1 MSKIK
6 VMDEI
11 LANKIAAGE
20 VIEKIA
26 SIVKELVEN
35 SIDAG
40 AKNIKVNLIDSGMK
54 SIEVIDDGCGM
65 DRKDAKTAFLRHAT
79 SKIYKE
85 DDLFFIDTLGFRG
98 EALASIASVSEI
110 KMATFD
116 GKESTYIHIKGGHI
130 LEEKSAPERRGTEI
144 EVTNIFYNT
153 PARLKYLK
161 SESTELYNCTSYM
174 ERLALSNIDI
184 SFTLTNN
191 EKTIVKTSGSGN
203 LLKTIHEIFGMEI
216 STNMLEFKTSTDD
229 FEISGYAC
237 KPHILKANR
246 NHMITFINNRMVRN
260 NEINGAIN
268 DAYYTYKP
276 EGKYPVIVLNI
287 YTDPTI
293 VDVNIHPTK
302 QDVKISKIKDLCNL
316 ITDTIKN
323 SLYNNLLII
332 KPMQTTEYAGI
343 REHSVETELPFE
355 DNTESFIIS
364 DIENSQSNNDNY
376 FSDPYASETKPE
388 QVFMDFGSKETV
400 HNQEIKKLVLYPV
413 GLAHGTY
420 IIAENED
427 GVYLLD
433 QHAAYERINYERYMK
448 RLREKEV
455 AKVTM
460 LIPITIE
467 LSPSEYIKLMEKKD
481 ILTSLNIDI
490 EEFGINTIVVKTHP
504 TWLKEGYEEESI
516 RKIIDIVLLLD
527 KDFDRV
533 RFEEKIAI
541 TLACKMSIKANHHIS
556 FEEMEYILNELVK
569 CDNPYNCPHGRPT
582 IIKFTIYDLER
593 MFKRAMD

>member
-116 GKESTYIHIKGGHI
+116 GNESTFIHIKGGHL
-130 LEEKSAPERRGTEI
+130 LEEKSAPERKGTEI

-161 SESTELYNCTSYM
+161 SESTELFNCTSFM
-174 ERLALSNIDI
+174 ERLALSNTDI
-184 SFTLTNN
+184 SFILTNN
-191 EKTIVKTSGSGN
+191 EKVIVKTSGSGN
-203 LLKTIHEIFGMEI
+203 LHKTIHEIFGMEI
-216 STNMLEFKTSTDD
+216 STNMLEFKCSNDD

-246 NHMITFINNRMVRN
+246 NHMMTFINNRMVRN

-302 QDVKISKIKDLCNL
+302 QDVKISKIKELCDL
-316 ITDTIKN
+316 ITNTIKEC
-323 SLYNNLLII
+323 LYNNLLII
-332 KPMQTTEYAGI
+332 KPMQTTEYENI
-343 REHSVETELPFE
+343 KEHAVESNLPFE
-355 DNTESFIIS
+355 EKK
-364 DIENSQSNNDNY
+364 EEVY
-376 FSDPYASETKPE
+376 FTDPYDSDKKPE

-427 GVYLLD
+427 GLYLLD

-481 ILTSLNIDI
+481 ILASLNIDI